1 MKKIEPRPA
10 ATLILFRDSAA
21 APEVFLLQRTRDA
34 VFLPGAYVFPGGAL
48 DAEDSSERATRRVLG
63 LSDAQASA
71 RLGIAAGGV
80 AYWFAAARE
89 CFEESGIL
97 LAVERDGRPV
107 DAQRAAA
114 LAHLRAP
121 LNAGTLEFS
130 RLLEDEDLYVPAAE
144 IAYYSHWI
152 TAPGRPRRFSTRFF
166 IACAPAGQAGA
177 HDREET
183 VSSAWLSAREALE
196 RHKRGEIELIF
207 PTRSSLTDLA
217 AFPSPRAVL
226 EHAKG
231 LGDIEADAA
240 CWALDHEGSKRLF
253 RRADAPYYEIH
264 WSDPQETGD
273 TCFVLQPGVPKR
285 LDRLVTR
292 IIAPNPGFMTGAGTN
307 SYLVGQEQLAVIDP
321 GPEIDSHLEALL
333 AAGDGRIRW
342 IFCTHTHIDHSPA
355 AALLKARTGATVLGR
370 PRPAQGNQDHSFT
383 PDRVLAHGER
393 VALGG
398 VTLRAIH
405 TPGHAS
411 NHLCYLLE
419 ETSMLFT
426 GDHVMQGST
435 VVINPPDGDMRAYL
449 ASLEMLL
456 AEQVAIFAP
465 GHGYLIGAPQR
476 EVKRLIAHR
485 LARESK
491 VAAALARHSGAT
503 PEELVAEVYDDV
515 PARIHAVA
523 ARSLA
528 AHLDKLVHDGRA
540 RLEGGHYVAR
550 HAGKLPPG

>member
-1 MKKIEPRPA
+1 MFLDFTPA
-10 ATLILFRDSAA
+10 QSAFRD
-21 APEVFLLQRTRDA
+21 EMTR
-34 VFLPGAYVFPGGAL
+34 F
-48 DAEDSSERATRRVLG
+48 
-63 LSDAQASA
+63 
-71 RLGIAAGGV
+71 
-80 AYWFAAARE
+80 ARE
-89 CFEESGIL
+89 VV
-97 LAVERDGRPV
+97 AP
-107 DAQRAAA
+107 RAAA
-114 LAHLRAP
+114 IDASGEHFDGLDLSPWIAEPDRAP
-121 LNAGTLEFS
+121 
-130 RLLEDEDLYVPAAE
+130 
-144 IAYYSHWI
+144 
-152 TAPGRPRRFSTRFF
+152 
-166 IACAPAGQAGA
+166 
-177 HDREET
+177 
-183 VSSAWLSAREALE
+183 
-196 RHKRGEIELIF
+196 
-207 PTRSSLTDLA
+207 
-217 AFPSPRAVL
+217 
-226 EHAKG
+226 
-231 LGDIEADAA
+231 
-240 CWALDHEGSKRLF
+240 
-253 RRADAPYYEIH
+253 
-264 WSDPQETGD
+264 
-273 TCFVLQPGVPKR
+273 
-285 LDRLVTR
+285 
-292 IIAPNPGFMTGAGTN
+292 
-307 SYLVGQEQLAVIDP
+307 
-321 GPEIDSHLEALL
+321 
-333 AAGDGRIRW
+333 
-342 IFCTHTHIDHSPA
+342 
-355 AALLKARTGATVLGR
+355 
-370 PRPAQGNQDHSFT
+370 

-456 AEQVAIFAP
+456 AEQVTIFAP